1 MLEGNGVLHASATE
15 DRKKVS
21 MTTATE
27 TDEAVLDHE
36 VSLIRGGPFYQAQI
50 ITRLI
55 RPHQWNLGRR
65 IIFAVAI
72 GWIPLVMLTAAFAPG
87 AVGELLTDYKVSS
100 RMLIAVPILLFGQIL
115 MESKFRTIVSTARE
129 DLVARA
135 DMLRFDEI
143 LATVTRLRDSAVPE
157 LAIAVLVC
165 LHIAFSF
172 TGKISMAGD
181 WAVDSGR
188 LSAAGWYYVVVSQLI
203 YQFLVGLCLWKWLLW
218 TIFVFK
224 FSRMRLQLLASHPD
238 KHAGMGF
245 FGMSTLAFAPIAFAV
260 SAAVGATWRYEILN
274 TDASLVSF
282 KLPATALLVLVV
294 LLAVGPLLF
303 FVPKLAPLRRRG
315 ILQYGSLAHLHSAE
329 FQDKWILHREGHE
342 LELLA
347 APEVTTLTD
356 MATSFRNVEDM
367 KAIPLD
373 KGSLMAPV
381 IAVVIPLLPAV
392 MAQVPL
398 KVVLKS
404 LLEAMK

>member
-1 MLEGNGVLHASATE
+1 
-15 DRKKVS
+15 

-27 TDEAVLDHE
+27 THEAILDHE
-36 VSLIRGGPFYQAQI
+36 VSLIRGGPFYQAQL

-55 RPHQWNLGRR
+55 GPHKWNLGRR

-87 AVGELLTDYKVSS
+87 SVVELLTDYKVAS

-129 DLVARA
+129 DLVAQA
-135 DMLRFDEI
+135 DMPRFDKI
-143 LATVTRLRDSAVPE
+143 LATVTRLRDSALPE

-165 LHIAFSF
+165 VHIALSFS
-172 TGKISMAGD
+172 GKISMAGG
-181 WAVDSGR
+181 WAMDGAH
-188 LSAAGWYYVVVSQLI
+188 LSAAGWYYAVVSQVI

-218 TIFVFK
+218 TLFVFK
-224 FSRMRLQLLASHPD
+224 FSRMRLQLMASHPD

-245 FGMSTLAFAPIAFAV
+245 MGMSTLAFAPIAFAV

-274 TDASLVSF
+274 TDASLMSF
-282 KLPATALLVLVV
+282 KLPAIALLVLVV
-294 LLAVGPLLF
+294 LLSVGPLLF
-303 FVPKLAPLRRRG
+303 FVPKLAPLRRKG

-329 FQDKWILHREGHE
+329 FHDKWILHRKGHE

-347 APEVTTLTD
+347 APEVSTLTD
-356 MATSFRNVEDM
+356 LATSFQNIEDM

-373 KGSLMAPV
+373 KGSLLAPV
-381 IAVVIPLLPAV
+381 IAAVIPLLPAV

-404 LLEAMK
+404 LMEAMK